1 MNDRL
6 ARIADQISDALLRMD
21 VDVDRTPQGFWLVK
35 QGSTVVVLSLVQD
48 GERVFVRIAAL
59 LLAGVS
65 PQLDLVTRLLRLNAE
80 VVLGAF
86 QIFEDDT
93 VAFTHTLLADP
104 LDAAAFTHALGY
116 VARVGDDHDEDLQA
130 FAGGRRAEDL
140 LENA

>member
-6 ARIADQISDALLRMD
+6 ERIADQVSDVLLRMD
-21 VDVDRTPQGFWLVK
+21 IDVDRSPQGIWLVK
-35 QGSTVVVLSLVQD
+35 QGSTVVALSLVQD
-48 GERVFVRIAAL
+48 GERVFVRLAAL

-80 VVLGAF
+80 VVIGAF

-104 LDAAAFTHALGY
+104 LDAAALTHAVGY
-116 VARVGDDHDEDLQA
+116 VARVGDDHDEELQA
-130 FAGGRRAEDL
+130 LAGGRRAEDL
-140 LENA
+140 LETA